1 MKYLIWAVVLYFA
14 WRWYLVSKDKAAR
27 DEAEAPRTG
36 TPDASRDSVH
46 DSARDSVHDSAA
58 GPAPRNA
65 AALQE
70 GGVEKMVGCAHCGI
84 HLPLSEALTGA
95 DQRHYCSEE
104 HRALHT
110 AS

>member
-14 WRWYLVSKDKAAR
+14 WRWYLVSKEKAAR
-27 DEAEAPRTG
+27 DEADAPRTG
-36 TPDASRDSVH
+36 TPDA
-46 DSARDSVHDSAA
+46 ARDSAPDTARDAA
-58 GPAPRNA
+58 SGPVPRSVA
-65 AALQE
+65 ASQE

-104 HRALHT
+104 HRALHA

>member
-14 WRWYLVSKDKAAR
+14 WRWYLTSKAKSEQAR
-27 DEAEAPRTG
+27 SEALRTG
-36 TPDASRDSVH
+36 TPDA
-46 DSARDSVHDSAA
+46 ARDPAS
-58 GPAPRNA
+58 GPAARSATAFP
-65 AALQE
+65 E

-84 HLPLSEALTGA
+84 LMPVSEALTGA
-95 DQRHYCSEE
+95 DPRHYCCEE

>member
-14 WRWYLVSKDKAAR
+14 WRWYLTSKEKAAR
-27 DEAEAPRTG
+27 DDAEALRTG
-36 TPDASRDSVH
+36 TPDA
-46 DSARDSVHDSAA
+46 ARDPVSGASRSAA
-58 GPAPRNA
+58 VSP
-65 AALQE
+65 E

-95 DQRHYCSEE
+95 DQRHYCCEE
-104 HRALHT
+104 HRALHA

>member
-1 MKYLIWAVVLYFA
+1 MKYLIWALVLYCA
-14 WRWYLVSKDKAAR
+14 WRWYLTSKEKAAR
-27 DEAEAPRTG
+27 DEAEALRTG
-36 TPDASRDSVH
+36 APDAARN
-46 DSARDSVHDSAA
+46 SAPAP
-58 GPAPRNA
+58 GPAARSA

-95 DQRHYCSEE
+95 DQRHYCCEE
-104 HRALHT
+104 HRALHA